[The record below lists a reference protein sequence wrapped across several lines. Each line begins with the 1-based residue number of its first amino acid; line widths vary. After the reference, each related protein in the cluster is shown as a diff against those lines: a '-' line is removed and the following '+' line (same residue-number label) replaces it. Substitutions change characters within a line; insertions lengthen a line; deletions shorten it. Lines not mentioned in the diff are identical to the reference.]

1 MPIRFL
7 KNRSEIAEV
16 SWESPL
22 PVRETNRERRLV
34 QADPLLLA
42 TLTVDT
48 TERDLIGNTASEI
61 ATIANAGQY
70 RTLIW
75 TGVKTGTADITYTV
89 RARTTDADGQ
99 PLGTGWLTLTSGT
112 IAGAAGTWFRITIS
126 QPEGLYFDQYRI
138 TVQQTSG
145 SQTLISKL
153 VGVRG

>member
-7 KNRSEIAEV
+7 KNRSEIADV

-22 PVRETNRERRLV
+22 PVQETNRERRLV
-34 QADPLLLA
+34 QADTLLLT

-48 TERDLIGNTASEI
+48 TERDLISSTAPEI
-61 ATIANAGQY
+61 ATLANAGQY

-99 PLGTGWLTLTSGT
+99 PLGSGWLTIATGT
-112 IAGAAGTWFRITIS
+112 ISGAAGTWFRITLS
-126 QPEGLYFDQYRI
+126 QPDGLYFDQYRI
-138 TVQQTSG
+138 TVQQASG

-153 VGVRG
+153 VGIRG